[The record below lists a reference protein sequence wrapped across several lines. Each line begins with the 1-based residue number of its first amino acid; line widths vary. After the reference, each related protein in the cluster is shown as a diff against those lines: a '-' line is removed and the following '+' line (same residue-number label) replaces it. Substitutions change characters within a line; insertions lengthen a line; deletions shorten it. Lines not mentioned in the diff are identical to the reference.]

1 MDREAVNY
9 VLEDTRLS
17 TLQRKLVKETDES
30 VAIAIA
36 LHINECLLYPENAS
50 YVSRSS
56 DLIQDAVMEVV
67 RSQEHSW
74 NVKVLCGTALGR
86 LGSLHTNYTSWITWV
101 WRQIESAAN
110 KERLQTVFMA
120 ALEESIVKGGGNRE
134 GVMKLLETSKAK
146 LEETTSELLML
157 ALLDIMG
164 ATAKHWGQCFKT
176 IFTEVV
182 DIVVGWFMESVNMPD
197 VRHKT
202 GRAIIDW
209 GVFWQGEME
218 FAVEQVGYFM
228 EDLVLAT
235 RVATDEGN
243 IELEDLEDTEEG
255 SKQIE
260 QFVYKWHSES
270 CTREERGAASNQAL
284 GFLQMIDCVLSGIA
298 SGPAQPGTWS
308 LDIPLPKIGVWFEV
322 IARVGQSILQ
332 WRWREDVAMSWLNCL
347 VTSYRL
353 AERNKVARLEERQAI
368 LMECVGSIGLRGLR
382 MTWVGQKL
390 LFDTIQLLV
399 SSPWLSPE
407 HVRPLVQI
415 VLGERGLLPQAF
427 MQTTN
432 RAVQAASVSLIKE
445 LLQSK
450 NVVILQDVYSLLC
463 MRLEQATM
471 ALNNSK
477 PFLSSNIWAGVR
489 LSPGMASVLGL
500 WVHACISKIATVS
513 GSILSMWALEP
524 SIFQLLASHSGMLC
538 PKLVRATP
546 SLHANAVNLLLQHCA
561 THSYFLSSSSLLNKD
576 STSPTA
582 GNFARMLEVVTN
594 LLSWRDLPI
603 PTRQH
608 VVKSIRGVLTGVKSA
623 ASVLSVTL
631 EFQVLLD
638 SCVAVCYE
646 SPELC
651 SDVMENLVIIL
662 DEYPLSVP
670 SLISVTFMLLHV
682 VRTGD
687 RSVSALARRLLAKI
701 PPQITFSRERAKQLD
716 TVRQAGNSAVVEL
729 ALLDIFKID
738 FCAETLR
745 SNDFKD
751 FMLFISGEF
760 KDSLKAERWRSNA
773 LEGVE
778 DIPSLVTTSERL
790 QTVWLAWA
798 AANFCVISKL
808 KTPLGKA
815 QETLGLIDQA
825 CRKLASVQTENLNT
839 KQAQAL
845 LDFGIGLEKA
855 MINGWDGSVAAM
867 PAANKSTQL
876 FFFTNKAT
884 CLDWLTRVRPSLIR
898 IAFTAGQYSEAVRQ
912 AWFVLPGLVKRGE
925 LDSPASLGLLM
936 VVCQAL
942 ARLDAPHHLSGLY
955 TWAKDKSGMKL
966 KWIQAVIEIVK
977 KQTEAGIK
985 SIKFLLASAS
995 DPTGGN
1001 SVLGLPEAAQILKPR
1016 LEELLY
1022 KGHESL
1028 SDHQTYLD
1036 WVKDYRESQKEE
1048 KENQS
1053 MQQGFVQAH
1062 DKYLIALSKFQEG
1075 VIPVTAETLEPGQF
1089 RSQGSVVQQMLEDL
1103 QVHLLQAG
1111 ACLQNT
1117 FMRSS
1122 QSWNDNEKLSKS
1134 LSGASSLVDQLL
1146 STGCVT
1152 ESEQRKILMFN
1163 MICQELVGI
1172 KERGITMLARIL
1184 KIEKGCSS
1192 SELLLIIKKWGEFFI
1207 KFRKNNPDFHYQLS
1221 NINLEIA
1228 RVARKEKNY
1237 GLSEGFLLKSLTGRY
1252 NMNIRLEE
1260 YVKTYDFFTPGSISN
1275 DRVAGL
1281 RQSGKVFA
1289 ASTDSSDKELA
1300 VKTMCGLV
1308 LGVGQYT
1315 AINKYNNTK
1324 VSFFKSEDCMLR
1336 LYFRLSCLVKAAG
1349 LF

>member
-30 VAIAIA
+30 VAIAIG

-74 NVKVLCGTALGR
+74 NVKVICGTALGR
-86 LGSLHTNYTSWITWV
+86 LGSLHTNYTSWVTWV
-101 WRQIESAAN
+101 WKQIDLAAS

-134 GVMKLLETSKAK
+134 GVMKILEMSKAK
-146 LEETTSELLML
+146 LEETTSERLML
-157 ALLDIMG
+157 ALLAVMG
-164 ATAKHWGQCFKT
+164 ATAKHWGHCFKT

-182 DIVVGWFMESVNMPD
+182 DIVVGWFMESINMPD
-197 VRHKT
+197 VRHKI

-209 GVFWQGEME
+209 GAFWQGEIE

-228 EDLVLAT
+228 EDLVLET
-235 RVATDEGN
+235 RVASEEGN
-243 IELEDLEDTEEG
+243 IELEDLDDTDEG
-255 SKQIE
+255 SKNIE
-260 QFVYKWHSES
+260 EFVYKWQSETCDREQRGTAS
-270 CTREERGAASNQAL
+270 CQAL
-284 GFLQMIDCVLSGIA
+284 AFLQMIDCVLSGLA
-298 SGPAQPGTWS
+298 SCPAQPGLVT
-308 LDIPLPKIGVWFEV
+308 PLPRIGIWFEV
-322 IARVGQSILQ
+322 IARLGQSVLQ
-332 WRWREDVAMSWLNCL
+332 WRWKEDMAMSWLNCL
-347 VTSYRL
+347 VTSYKL
-353 AERNKVARLEERQAI
+353 AQRNKVARLEERQAI
-368 LMECVGSIGLRGLR
+368 LMECVNMIGLRGLR
-382 MTWVGQKL
+382 LTWVGQKL
-390 LFDTIQLLV
+390 FFDTIQGLV
-399 SSPWLSPE
+399 SSPWLSTD

-415 VLGERGLLPQAF
+415 VLGERGLLPQTF
-427 MQTTN
+427 MQTTD

-471 ALNNSK
+471 ALNNS
-477 PFLSSNIWAGVR
+477 PQFLSSNIWAGVR

-524 SIFQLLASHSGMLC
+524 SIFQLLAAHSGLLC
-538 PKLVRATP
+538 PQLVRAAP
-546 SLHANAVNLLLQHCA
+546 SLHASAVSLLLQHCA

-582 GNFARMLEVVTN
+582 SNFARMLEVITK
-594 LLSWRDLPI
+594 LLVWNYLPI

-623 ASVLSVTL
+623 ASVLSVTQ

-651 SDVMENLVIIL
+651 SEVMESLVIIL
-662 DEYPLSVP
+662 DDYPLSVT

-682 VRTGD
+682 ARTGD

-729 ALLDIFKID
+729 ALLDIFKIEFTAD
-738 FCAETLR
+738 TFR
-745 SNDFKD
+745 STDFKD

-760 KDSLKAERWRSNA
+760 KDSLKADSWRRNS

-778 DIPSLVTTSERL
+778 NVPSLVTTSERL

-798 AANFCVISKL
+798 AAHFCVISKL

-815 QETLGLIDQA
+815 QETLGFIDQA
-825 CRKLASVQTENLNT
+825 CRKLASVKTENLNT

-845 LDFGIGLEKA
+845 LDFGISLEKA
-855 MINGWDGSVAAM
+855 MINGWDGSVAAL

-912 AWFVLPGLVKRGE
+912 AWFVLPGLVRRGE
-925 LDSPASLGLLM
+925 LDTPASLGLLM

-966 KWIQAVIEIVK
+966 KWIQAIIEIVK
-977 KQTEAGIK
+977 KQTEAGVK
-985 SIKFLLASAS
+985 SIKSLLSSAG
-995 DPTGGN
+995 DPAGGN
-1001 SVLGLPEAAQILKPR
+1001 STLGLPEASQILKPR

-1048 KENQS
+1048 KENQN

-1122 QSWNDNEKLSKS
+1122 QSWNENERLSKS
-1134 LSGASSLVDQLL
+1134 LTGASSLVDQLL

-1163 MICQELVGI
+1163 MICQELIGI

-1228 RVARKEKNY
+1228 RVARKEKNF
-1237 GLSEGFLLKSLTGRY
+1237 GLSESFLIKSLTGRY
-1252 NMNIRLEE
+1252 NLNMRLEE

-1275 DRVAGL
+1275 DRVVGL

-1289 ASTDSSDKELA
+1289 ASPDILDRELA

-1308 LGVGQYT
+1308 LGVGQYQ
-1315 AINKYNNTK
+1315 ASQFNKQVIPLTR
-1324 VSFFKSEDCMLR
+1324 R
-1336 LYFRLSCLVKAAG
+1336 LYFLEPYVFRRSSCLGRAAEHC
-1349 LF
+1349 

>member
-1 MDREAVNY
+1 MHSQVSDYGLQLDREAVNY

-30 VAIAIA
+30 VAIAIG

-56 DLIQDAVMEVV
+56 DLIQDAVMEAI

-74 NVKVLCGTALGR
+74 NVKVICGTALGR

-101 WRQIESAAN
+101 WKQIESASS

-120 ALEESIVKGGGNRE
+120 ALEESIVKGGGNKE
-134 GVMKLLETSKAK
+134 GVMKLLEMSKAK

-157 ALLDIMG
+157 ALLAIMG
-164 ATAKHWGQCFKT
+164 ATAKHWGHCFKT

-197 VRHKT
+197 VRHKI

-209 GVFWQGEME
+209 GVFWQGETE

-228 EDLVLAT
+228 EDLVLET
-235 RVATDEGN
+235 RVASEEEN
-243 IELEDLEDTEEG
+243 IELEDLGDNDEG
-255 SKQIE
+255 SNKIE
-260 QFVYKWHSES
+260 AFVYKWQSEA
-270 CTREERGAASNQAL
+270 CTREERGAASCQAL
-284 GFLQMIDCVLSGIA
+284 GFLQMVDCVLSGIA
-298 SGPAQPGTWS
+298 SGPGQPG
-308 LDIPLPKIGVWFEV
+308 LVIPLPRIGIWFEV
-322 IARVGQSILQ
+322 IARLGQSLLQ

-347 VTSYRL
+347 VTSYKL
-353 AERNKVARLEERQAI
+353 AQRNNVARLEERQGI
-368 LMECVGSIGLRGLR
+368 LMECVGTISLRGLR
-382 MTWVGQKL
+382 LTWVGQKL
-390 LFDTIQLLV
+390 LFDTIQQLV
-399 SSPWLSPE
+399 SSPWLATD

-432 RAVQAASVSLIKE
+432 RAVQAASVGLIKE

-538 PKLVRATP
+538 AKLVRAAP
-546 SLHANAVNLLLQHCA
+546 SLHANTVSLLLQHCA

-582 GNFARMLEVVTN
+582 GNFARLLEVVTK
-594 LLSWRDLPI
+594 LLTWTHLPI

-623 ASVLSVTL
+623 ASVLSVTQ
-631 EFQVLLD
+631 EFQILLD

-662 DEYPLSVP
+662 DDYPLSVP
-670 SLISVTFMLLHV
+670 SLISVTFMLLHI

-687 RSVSALARRLLAKI
+687 RSVSSLARRLLAKI

-738 FCAETLR
+738 FTADTLR
-745 SNDFKD
+745 STDFKD

-760 KDSLKAERWRSNA
+760 KDSLKAESWRSNA
-773 LEGVE
+773 LEGVQ
-778 DIPSLVTTSERL
+778 DIPCLVTTSERL
-790 QTVWLAWA
+790 QTVWLTWA
-798 AANFCVISKL
+798 AAHFCVISKL

-815 QETLGLIDQA
+815 QETLGYIDQA

-839 KQAQAL
+839 KQAQAI

-884 CLDWLTRVRPSLIR
+884 CLDWLTRIRPSLIR

-912 AWFVLPGLVKRGE
+912 AWWVLPGLVNRGE

-966 KWIQAVIEIVK
+966 KWIQAIIEIVR
-977 KQTEAGIK
+977 KQTETGVK
-985 SIKFLLASAS
+985 SIKSLLSSAS
-995 DPTGGN
+995 DPAGGN
-1001 SVLGLPEAAQILKPR
+1001 SILGLPEAAQILKPR

-1036 WVKDYRESQKEE
+1036 WVKDYRECQKEE
-1048 KENQS
+1048 KESQN
-1053 MQQGFVQAH
+1053 MQQGYVQAH

-1089 RSQGSVVQQMLEDL
+1089 RSQGSVVQLMLEDL

-1122 QSWNDNEKLSKS
+1122 QSWNENEKLSKS

-1163 MICQELVGI
+1163 MICQELIGI
-1172 KERGITMLARIL
+1172 KERGNTMLARIL

-1237 GLSEGFLLKSLTGRY
+1237 GLSESFLIKSLTGRY
-1252 NMNIRLEE
+1252 NMNMRLEE

-1275 DRVAGL
+1275 DRVIGL

-1289 ASTDSSDKELA
+1289 ASADILDKELA

-1308 LGVGQYT
+1308 LGVGQYQ
-1315 AINKYNNTK
+1315 ASQFNKQ
-1324 VSFFKSEDCMLR
+1324 VCFLI
-1336 LYFRLSCLVKAAG
+1336 
-1349 LF
+1349 